1 MKTTWQC
8 HYTQRHSS
16 TFESGWVFA
25 PDFLRFTK
33 ALIALDIFFIELWLS
48 WKDWGHLERF
58 GWWFLWLWWLS
69 VMFNHPSITYFYP
82 NPSLGK
88 ALKAS
93 ILRKVLIFIQAVLR
107 HLAKKSQ
114 VLSKPGLGDLILV
127 NHIHIPGTWFGTVLW
142 SIWGTSDS
150 FLLPIVVIVMAKSS
164 ATANSRDFVPCDSD
178 VWRLTRLTA
187 KQHQSRTAQK

>member
-1 MKTTWQC
+1 M
-8 HYTQRHSS
+8 RRLRGS
-16 TFESGWVFA
+16 TFLKRLRSSWEVWLMVSLTMMIVSDVQS
-25 PDFLRFTK
+25 PQYHLFLSK
-33 ALIALDIFFIELWLS
+33 
-48 WKDWGHLERF
+48 
-58 GWWFLWLWWLS
+58 
-69 VMFNHPSITYFYP
+69 
-82 NPSLGK
+82 PSLGK

-150 FLLPIVVIVMAKSS
+150 FLLPIVVMAKSS

-187 KQHQSRTAQK
+187 KQHQSRTAQKVET